1 MPLSGRKGSRRRKC
15 YIQVDC
21 ILFLQ
26 QWFFIEG
33 YGGNIYMQVE

>member
-1 MPLSGRKGSRRRKC
+1 MDENLYFTQQKDICKRKQLKE
-15 YIQVDC
+15 
-21 ILFLQ
+21 LFN

>member
-21 ILFLQ
+21 ILFCNNGSLLKDMEV
-26 QWFFIEG
+26 IS
-33 YGGNIYMQVE
+33 ICR